1 VLDISGEFEIGVD
14 VLDPGFVEG
23 YVGLSQRHNV
33 GEEGLAV
40 SADRENKRCREGC
53 GWPID
58 RGIAWYL
65 CGEGRS
71 C

>member
-1 VLDISGEFEIGVD
+1 MLSVNAVLDISGELKIGVD

-23 YVGLSQRHNV
+23 YVGLSQRHDV

-40 SADRENKRCREGC
+40 SPDWKNEGCREGC

-58 RGIAWYL
+58 RGITWRL
-65 CGEGRS
+65 
-71 C
+71 